1 MKTEIVLATP
11 VEIVPVAK
19 PLRSDQNPCAIY
31 LGSLLEGLSREST
44 RRALAMF
51 LRAMDDCDYS
61 INDVVK
67 YPWHTLRAKHF
78 DVARAA
84 LMAAHKP
91 ASANKAINSARCVM
105 HLARRE
111 RLISIEDL
119 EDIVKTKRV
128 RGKSV
133 LAGRAITED
142 EAAAVLELCA
152 AAKTPL
158 ELRDAG
164 VIVLIWGSGCRRHEA
179 STTNL
184 RDYDSKT
191 NTIRILGKNQN
202 VRDVPLSPAVCE
214 FLDRW
219 VAVRGSAPGPLFY
232 SNTRDE
238 KLVVGSRLPGQTIYD
253 RCSKLGFK
261 ACGVRDI
268 TPHNLRRTAAT
279 EQLSLPGADSTIV
292 GRNLGQD
299 DPKTTALY
307 DRRPMERQRDVVNQR
322 KMPTRKK

>member
-1 MKTEIVLATP
+1 MVTHEIVLATP
-11 VEIVPVAK
+11 VEIAPAAK
-19 PLRSDQNPCAIY
+19 QLRADENPCAIY
-31 LGSLLEGLSREST
+31 LGSLLEGLSRGST
-44 RRALAMF
+44 QRALVMF
-51 LRAMDDCDYS
+51 LRALGGPDN
-61 INDVVK
+61 IRT

-78 DVARAA
+78 DAARAS
-84 LMAAHKP
+84 LMAAYAP
-91 ASANKAINSARCVM
+91 ASANKAINSARGVM
-105 HLARRE
+105 KIARRE
-111 RLISIEDL
+111 RLISMEDL

-128 RGKSV
+128 KGKRV

-142 EAAAVLELCA
+142 EAAAVLDLCA

-158 ELRDAG
+158 ELRDAA
-164 VIVLIWGSGCRRHEA
+164 VIVLLWGSGCRRNEA

-184 RDYDSKT
+184 KDYDPKT
-191 NTIRILGKNQN
+191 STIRILGKNQN
-202 VRDVPLSPAVCE
+202 VRDVPLAPSVCT

-219 VAVRGSAPGPLFY
+219 IVVRGPAPGPLFY
-232 SNTRDE
+232 ANTRDDRILPG
-238 KLVVGSRLPGQTIYD
+238 KRLPGPTIYD
-253 RCSKLGFK
+253 RCSNIGFK